1 MGYSLPS
8 LLPKKQNKSELD
20 SIGKEITEIELDAN
34 VKKRLDEIE
43 KRMNLQRDKIRKRG
57 FILIANM
64 VLFLVFIFS
73 QSIVI
78 KYKLD
83 KISNYEQK
91 IKTVKPYLSQN
102 EYDLFNSSFAQI
114 KNISDYDKLINSL
127 KRIALQKNFIMK

>member
-1 MGYSLPS
+1 MDPL
-8 LLPKKQNKSELD
+8 
-20 SIGKEITEIELDAN
+20 N

-114 KNISDYDKLINSL
+114 KN
-127 KRIALQKNFIMK
+127 NF